1 MSDGNDPKEVPNGDD
16 PKDGSINEPK
26 EPSIDPEQ
34 FRQLQESVS
43 KLEAKNREL
52 LEEKAKARKEA
63 EKAAMEAAKRSG
75 DIESLEKSWAEKL
88 TNREKELMAELES
101 HQKMIHQVT
110 VVASAKSIA
119 AEIALPGSADVI
131 MPHVQNRLQVDIR
144 NGLPTVRVLDR
155 DGKASAMTID
165 DLKKEFMNTPAFA
178 PILVGSKASGSGS
191 VQGGSGKGASNKKFD
206 EYTSGELSA
215 LLKSDPAEYQR
226 IKEEYYAKHKRF

>member
-1 MSDGNDPKEVPNGDD
+1 MDKEAASKEAQEQETMEQESDQDK
-16 PKDGSINEPK
+16 
-26 EPSIDPEQ
+26 PSIDPEQ
-34 FRQLQESVS
+34 FKQLQDSVS
-43 KLEAKNREL
+43 KLEIKNREL

-88 TNREKELMAELES
+88 TNREKELMAELDS

-144 NGLPTVRVLDR
+144 NGSPTVRVLDR
-155 DGKASAMTID
+155 DGNASAMTID

-191 VQGGSGKGASNKKFD
+191 VQGTSGKGASSKKFD
-206 EYTSGELSA
+206 EYNGQELSE
-215 LLKSDPAEYQR
+215 LRKSDPAEYGR
-226 IKEEYYAKHKRF
+226 IRDEYYAKNKRF

>member
-1 MSDGNDPKEVPNGDD
+1 MMSDDKTA
-16 PKDGSINEPK
+16 NEQQEQEPMESEQETK
-26 EPSIDPEQ
+26 PSIDPDQ
-34 FRQLQESVS
+34 FKQLQESVS

-88 TNREKELMAELES
+88 TNREKELLSELES

-144 NGLPTVRVLDR
+144 DGMPMVRVLDR
-155 DGKASAMTID
+155 EGRASAMTVD

-191 VQGGSGKGASNKKFD
+191 VQGGSGKGASTKKFD
-206 EYTSGELSA
+206 EYSAQELSV
-215 LLKSDPAEYQR
+215 LLKQDPAEYQR
-226 IKEEYYAKHKRF
+226 IKEEYYAKARKF